1 MFQLCGRANCMVFGR
16 PLLEQVK
23 SLDSKLTAIIPMW
36 YVHITKNKCEYAG
49 VCTLYSLELQS
60 YFSVCN
66 SRKS

>member
-1 MFQLCGRANCMVFGR
+1 MAFGR
-16 PLLEQVK
+16 PLPEQVK

-36 YVHITKNKCEYAG
+36 YVHVTKNEREYAG